1 MELLS
6 IHWNIDPQLFP
17 GSWIGV
23 RWYGLLFASGF
34 MIGFYVMR
42 KMFRSESVPDEW
54 LDKLLLYVMIGT
66 VLGARLGH
74 VFFYDWPYYKNHL
87 DEILMVWKGGLAS
100 HGGIIGII
108 TACYFYSKKA
118 RKKSLYW
125 ILDRLVIPTALGGAL
140 IRTGNF
146 FNSEIIGTPSDLP
159 WAVVFERVDM
169 IPRHPSQMYEAICY
183 LIIFFFLLNL
193 FWKSNV
199 KNRPGFL
206 LGMFLTLVFSVRIVI
221 EFLKENQVAFEEGMA
236 LNMGQWLSIPTVLI
250 GLLLVFTS
258 SGREKKAQA

>member
-6 IHWNIDPQLFP
+6 FTWNADPQLFP

-42 KMFRSESVPDEW
+42 KMFRSENVPDEW
-54 LDKLLLYVMIGT
+54 LDKLLLYVMVGT

-74 VFFYDWPYYKNHL
+74 VFFYDWAYYKDHL
-87 DEILMVWKGGLAS
+87 NEILMVWKGGLAS
-100 HGGIIGII
+100 HGGAIGII
-108 TACYFYSKKA
+108 IACYFYSK
-118 RKKSLYW
+118 RVTHKSLYW

-140 IRTGNF
+140 IRLGNF

-169 IPRHPSQMYEAICY
+169 IPRHPSQLYESICY
-183 LIIFFFLLNL
+183 LIIFFLLL
-193 FWKSNV
+193 YWYWKTDA
-199 KNRPGFL
+199 KTKPGYL
-206 LGMFLTLVFSVRIVI
+206 LGMFLTLVFSARIVV
-221 EFLKENQVAFEEGMA
+221 EFVKENQVAFEEGMN
-236 LNMGQWLSIPTVLI
+236 LNMGQWLSIPTVAI

-258 SGREKKAQA
+258 GNRRKVEA